1 MSRKESRSARLPI
14 RRIVGGGADVT
25 SPTHSISGS
34 PKRATTLPGV
44 DRQILGIAALAV
56 VAVYLLVVLGLV
68 LAGRRHDAMA
78 MSRFVPDCAVLF
90 GRLARDPRVARR
102 YKLMLFGVAAY
113 LALPIDL
120 VPDFIP
126 IAGQLDDA
134 IIVALALRAVLG
146 GAGNELLA
154 EHWPGPA
161 NSLVLVERLAG
172 VRDAH

>member
-1 MSRKESRSARLPI
+1 
-14 RRIVGGGADVT
+14 
-25 SPTHSISGS
+25 
-34 PKRATTLPGV
+34 V
-44 DRQILGIAALAV
+44 DWRILGIALLV
-56 VAVYLLVVLGLV
+56 FVAVYFVALLGL
-68 LAGRRHDAMA
+68 LIAGRRHDALA

-90 GRLARDPRVARR
+90 ARLARDPRVARR

-134 IIVALALRAVLG
+134 IIVGLALRPILRG
-146 GAGNELLA
+146 SGDELLA

-161 NSLVLVERLAG
+161 NSLSLVERLAG
-172 VRDAH
+172 ARTGS